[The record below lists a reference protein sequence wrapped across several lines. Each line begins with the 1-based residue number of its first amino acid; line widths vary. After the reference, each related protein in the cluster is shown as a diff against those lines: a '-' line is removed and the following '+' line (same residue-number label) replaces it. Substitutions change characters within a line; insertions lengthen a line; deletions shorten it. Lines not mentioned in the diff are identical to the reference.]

1 MTLRDA
7 SHRIVVIAIA
17 AGLLLASLYGLL
29 TLYWKA
35 QQPQLEQIQRNGR
48 LLVAT
53 RQGPTTYYPGA
64 DGPEGFEYALLE
76 HFSRDLG
83 VELELVFPS
92 DLEALLDATERGSVH
107 LAAAGLG
114 ITPAREAKL
123 RYSRPYDHVTEK
135 LIYRRGTW
143 RPRTLDEI
151 GPDELHVI
159 AGSAHETTL
168 REQRANGF
176 PMLQWQRRSD
186 TGTGALL
193 SALDEGLIRYMVA
206 DSNELRL
213 SRRVYRHAATAFDLG
228 DPRPLAWATRRTDDT
243 SLVDAVNDFFQRIE
257 RNGWLEHLHARY
269 YGHAERLN
277 FVETRAFWRSVRD
290 RLPAIQVHFERAAEL
305 TGLDWRLLAAV
316 GYQESHWR
324 ADAVSPTGV
333 RGIMM
338 LTRSTAQQMG
348 VADRNDP
355 EQSIVAGARYLRV
368 VEKKIPERIRA
379 PDRLWL
385 TLAGYNVG
393 FGHLE
398 DARIL
403 TERDGADPDLWRE
416 VKQRLPL
423 LARRRFHQTVRHGYA
438 RGQEPVDYVDNIR
451 NYYDMLVWF
460 TTVGDDAARQ
470 RILADADTG
479 QPAR

>member
-1 MTLRDA
+1 M
-7 SHRIVVIAIA
+7 
-17 AGLLLASLYGLL
+17 
-29 TLYWKA
+29 
-35 QQPQLEQIQRNGR
+35 
-48 LLVAT
+48 
-53 RQGPTTYYPGA
+53 
-64 DGPEGFEYALLE
+64 
-76 HFSRDLG
+76 
-83 VELELVFPS
+83 
-92 DLEALLDATERGSVH
+92 
-107 LAAAGLG
+107 
-114 ITPAREAKL
+114 
-123 RYSRPYDHVTEK
+123 
-135 LIYRRGTW
+135 
-143 RPRTLDEI
+143 
-151 GPDELHVI
+151 
-159 AGSAHETTL
+159 
-168 REQRANGF
+168 
-176 PMLQWQRRSD
+176 
-186 TGTGALL
+186 
-193 SALDEGLIRYMVA
+193 
-206 DSNELRL
+206 
-213 SRRVYRHAATAFDLG
+213 SRRLYKHSASACDLG

-257 RNGWLEHLHARY
+257 RNGWLERLHARY
-269 YGHAERLN
+269 YGHTGRLN
-277 FVETRAFWRSVRD
+277 FVETRAFWRGVRD
-290 RLPAIQVHFERAAEL
+290 RLPAIQTHFERAAEL

-338 LTRSTAQQMG
+338 LTRSTAQQMN

-368 VEKKIPERIRA
+368 VEQKIPGRIRE

-416 VKQRLPL
+416 IKQRLPL
-423 LARRRFHQTVRHGYA
+423 LTVKRFHQTVRHGYA

-460 TTVGDDAARQ
+460 TTVGDNAVREQ
-470 RILADADTG
+470 VLADSDAE
-479 QPAR
+479 Q

>member
-1 MTLRDA
+1 MTPRDS
-7 SHRIVVIAIA
+7 SHRILVIAVM
-17 AGLLLASLYGLL
+17 AGLLLAGLYGLL
-29 TLYWKA
+29 TLYWRA
-35 QQPQLEQIQRNGR
+35 QQPQLEQIQRNGK

-53 RQGPTTYYPGA
+53 RRGPTTYYRGA
-64 DGPEGFEYALLE
+64 DGPDGVEYALLE
-76 HFSRDLG
+76 RFSRDLG

-92 DLEALLDATERGSVH
+92 DLEALLDVTERGSVH

-114 ITPAREAKL
+114 ITPGREDKL

-135 LIYRRGTW
+135 LIYRRGSR
-143 RPRTLDEI
+143 RPRALDEI
-151 GPDELHVI
+151 GPGELHVI

-168 REQRANGF
+168 RELRANGF
-176 PMLQWQRRSD
+176 PTLQWQRRSNI
-186 TGTGALL
+186 GTGALF
-193 SALDEGLIRYMVA
+193 SALDGGLISYLVA
-206 DSNELRL
+206 DSNQLRL
-213 SRRVYRHAATAFDLG
+213 SRRLYKHAASAFDLG

-243 SLVDAVNDFFQRIE
+243 SLVDAVNDFFQRTE
-257 RNGWLEHLHARY
+257 RNGWLERLHARY
-269 YGHAERLN
+269 YGHTGRLN
-277 FVETRAFWRSVRD
+277 FVETRAFWRGVRD
-290 RLPAIQVHFERAAEL
+290 RLPAIQAHFERAAEL

-338 LTRSTAQQMG
+338 LTRSTAQQMN

-368 VEKKIPERIRA
+368 VEQKIPGRIRE

-416 VKQRLPL
+416 IKQRLPL
-423 LARRRFHQTVRHGYA
+423 LTVKRFHQTVRHGYA

-460 TTVGDDAARQ
+460 TTVGDNAVREQ
-470 RILADADTG
+470 VLADSDAE
-479 QPAR
+479 Q